1 MGAIVELFATIGV
14 KTEGS
19 QQIKTMEN
27 SFLGLKSKIALVA
40 LAFGKFTYDTMNAAA
55 SLQNIN
61 LQTGLSIQKLQ
72 QLQQV
77 AMLSNWQISADEV
90 ASSMASIQKSI
101 ADIKMGQGNIKP
113 FQMLG
118 IDISGDAFSV
128 LQQLRG
134 RLQGLDRS
142 TATNLATSLG
152 ISPNMIN
159 LLKLSNAEFEKL
171 AKGTFLSNKQVKDIN
186 TMSQA
191 FRGFT
196 ISLKQFKDQAVARTA
211 PAFTKF
217 FIQLKSLVDKYAM
230 PALDAIAFTF
240 KTLKNAF
247 SEGATIISGIINLVS
262 NVSDL
267 KGAFVGL
274 AGVLAGFAFLLSPF
288 VRMATVIS
296 GIILLLDDLAVYRR
310 GGQSAFESAYQFFGI
325 DTKDTEYKM
334 GGRLN
339 NNNIKRP
346 KGLIPTA
353 IDWGKEK
360 LGFNTNGL
368 DNKAFANGVVNNNT
382 NMNIVQNIN
391 GTSSPNQVASKSA
404 EEIVRAQMS
413 IGKFN

>member
-1 MGAIVELFATIGV
+1 
-14 KTEGS
+14 
-19 QQIKTMEN
+19 
-27 SFLGLKSKIALVA
+27 
-40 LAFGKFTYDTMNAAA
+40 
-55 SLQNIN
+55 
-61 LQTGLSIQKLQ
+61 
-72 QLQQV
+72 
-77 AMLSNWQISADEV
+77 
-90 ASSMASIQKSI
+90 
-101 ADIKMGQGNIKP
+101 
-113 FQMLG
+113 
-118 IDISGDAFSV
+118 
-128 LQQLRG
+128 
-134 RLQGLDRS
+134 
-142 TATNLATSLG
+142 
-152 ISPNMIN
+152 MIN

-211 PAFTKF
+211 PAFTRF

-339 NNNIKRP
+339 SNIKRP

-368 DNKAFANGVVNNNT
+368 DNKAFASGVVNNNT